1 MPIYE
6 YDCRKCGAAFEM
18 LIRKGKTPA
27 CSACGS
33 EDLERRFSLPSVKSE
48 TTHGLAMRAANK
60 RDQKT
65 AVDRVEAQRLYEKN
79 HD

>member
-6 YDCRKCGAAFEM
+6 YACRKCGAAFEM
-18 LIRKGKTPA
+18 LVRKGKTPA
-27 CSACGS
+27 CTACAS
-33 EDLERRFSLPSVKSE
+33 EDLERLLSLPSVKSDSS
-48 TTHGLAMRAANK
+48 HAVAMRSAKK

-65 AVDRVEAQRLYEKN
+65 ALDRVEAQRLYEKN

>member
-18 LIRKGKTPA
+18 LVRNGKVPA
-27 CSACGS
+27 CTACGS
-33 EDLERRFSLPSVKSE
+33 GELDRRFSLPAVMSE
-48 TTHGLAMRAANK
+48 STHALAMRSAKK
-60 RDQKT
+60 RDHKT
-65 AVDRVEAQRLYEKN
+65 ATDRVEAQRLYEKN

>member
-6 YDCRKCGAAFEM
+6 YDCRQCGAAFET
-18 LIRKGKTPA
+18 LVRKGKTPA
-27 CSACGS
+27 CPSCGS
-33 EDLERRFSLPSVKSE
+33 LELERRFSLPSVKSE
-48 TTHGLAMRAANK
+48 STHALAMRAAKK